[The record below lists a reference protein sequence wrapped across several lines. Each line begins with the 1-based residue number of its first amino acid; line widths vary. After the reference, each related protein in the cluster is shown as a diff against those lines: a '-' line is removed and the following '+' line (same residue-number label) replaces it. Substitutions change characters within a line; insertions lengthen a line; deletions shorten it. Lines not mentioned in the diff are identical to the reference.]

1 MGVND
6 NALSMTSRPAVFL
19 DRDGVLNDC
28 VVADGRPYPP
38 RNLGELRIA
47 GGAVEACRQLRQYG
61 LLLVG
66 VSNQPDVA
74 RGTLERETLDA
85 INTEIQRRL
94 GLDALLVCP
103 HDDADNC
110 DCRKPLPGLLVLAS
124 RMFQIDLRRSVM
136 VGDRWR
142 DVEAGRRAGCGTIF
156 VDHDFSE
163 PKPVHPDAVVRG
175 LEEAVP
181 YILTMTGRTGS
192 ARGQQ
197 EGSPLEALRVEI
209 FADGADRNV
218 IVELARNPIIK
229 GFTTNP
235 TLIRAAGINDYERF
249 ARDVVAAVPDMPI
262 SFEVFAD
269 DFPEME
275 RQALRIAKWGDNVF
289 TKIPVTNTRGALTEP
304 VVRSLRERGVKLNV
318 TALFTA
324 DQVRWVSHALGDGPP
339 CFISVFA
346 GRIADSGCDPLPI
359 MRESLEVMAQHPN
372 QRLIWASPREVLNV
386 IQADAIGCHVIT
398 VTVDLLKKLSNIGK
412 GLDQFSLET
421 VRMFHDDA
429 TAAGFSL

>member
-1 MGVND
+1 M
-6 NALSMTSRPAVFL
+6 FL

-28 VVADGRPYPP
+28 VVAGGHPYPP

-47 GGAVEACRQLRQYG
+47 GGAIEACRQLRRHG

-74 RGTLERETLDA
+74 RGTLDRETVDA
-85 INTEIQRRL
+85 INKEVQQRV
-94 GLDALLVCP
+94 GLAALLVCP

-110 DCRKPLPGLLVLAS
+110 ECRKPLPGLLLLAS
-124 RMFQIDLRRSVM
+124 RMFHIDLRRSVM

-142 DVEAGRRAGCGTIF
+142 DVEAGRRAGCATIF

-163 PKPVHPDAVVRG
+163 PKPVHSDAVVTG

-181 YILTMTGRTGS
+181 YILSMTGRGVA
-192 ARGQQ
+192 ARGQR
-197 EGSPLEALRVEI
+197 EESPLKELRVEI
-209 FADGADRNV
+209 FADGADRNA
-218 IVELARNPIIK
+218 IVELARNPVIK

-235 TLIRAAGINDYERF
+235 TLIRAAGISDFERF
-249 ARDVVAAVPDMPI
+249 ARDLVAAVPNMPI

-269 DFPEME
+269 DFDEME

-289 TKIPVTNTRGALTEP
+289 TKIPVTNTRGAPTEP
-304 VVRSLRERGVKLNV
+304 VVRSLRARGVKLNV
-318 TALFTA
+318 TAVFTP
-324 DQVRWVSHALGDGPP
+324 DQVRWVSDALGDGPP
-339 CFISVFA
+339 CFVSVFA

-359 MRESLEVMAQHPN
+359 MRESLEVMAKHPN
-372 QRLIWASPREVLNV
+372 QRLIWASPREVLNI

-398 VTVDLLKKLSNIGK
+398 LTVDLLKKLSNVGK
-412 GLDQFSLET
+412 GLEQFSLET

-429 TAAGFSL
+429 AAAGFSL